1 MFVNYTTIKSDRDMP
16 SAVFGETLSKSTA
29 MKDFAFFVFRDSEN
43 PNDRRWFL
51 NGKYAVGF
59 LNEFDEKRQNF
70 YWTFQ
75 DSEMSFKV
83 PVQNGDLWCAVPLYL
98 FE

>member
-1 MFVNYTTIKSDRDMP
+1 MFVNYTTIKSDKDMP
-16 SAVFGETLSKSTA
+16 SAVFNELQSKSTA
-29 MKDFAFFVFRDSEN
+29 MKDFAFFVFRESEDL
-43 PNDRRWFL
+43 NDWCWFL
-51 NGKYAVGF
+51 NGKYIVGF

-75 DSEMSFKV
+75 DSGKSFKI